1 MTGACDQPGKSLN
14 LSEGKR
20 VSLLKYRPAMSATE
34 SAYYRYLR
42 DCVTLS
48 NSHFAQ
54 LAACLADMHAHYVV
68 AYNYAKG
75 TFGSSETYD
84 IRTITQETCPLLML
98 STLLENLQLNRV
110 VYNSLFGGANIN
122 IVIHWEANINNFT
135 VQWGANISTVR
146 VNINNSEHSYTIMMT
161 FLSFLAFQYTSI
173 HHLEEDSTRT
183 RSILVWS
190 QSYKVP

>member
-1 MTGACDQPGKSLN
+1 MWPAWLLQACH
-14 LSEGKR
+14 KR
-20 VSLLKYRPAMSATE
+20 NRKCILRH
-34 SAYYRYLR
+34 LR

-98 STLLENLQLNRV
+98 STFLQLNRV
-110 VYNSLFGGANIN
+110 ACLQF
-122 IVIHWEANINNFT
+122 
-135 VQWGANISTVR
+135 
-146 VNINNSEHSYTIMMT
+146 
-161 FLSFLAFQYTSI
+161 SI
-173 HHLEEDSTRT
+173 
-183 RSILVWS
+183 
-190 QSYKVP
+190 